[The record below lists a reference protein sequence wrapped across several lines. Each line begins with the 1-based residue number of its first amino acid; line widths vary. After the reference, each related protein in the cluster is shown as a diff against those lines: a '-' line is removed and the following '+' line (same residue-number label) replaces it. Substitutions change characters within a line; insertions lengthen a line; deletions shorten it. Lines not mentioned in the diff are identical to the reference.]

1 MPAGAAF
8 QRLFHRASPDQTEDQ
23 TDLFPSVK
31 TLRPPIDGCEE
42 SATPLF
48 DGGPPAQ
55 LQVWAGLMSP
65 GKPNYL
71 SRAFIAVCAGWI
83 PLLVLSAAQSFFL
96 QDGALYSFL
105 TDYGVHAR
113 SLIAAP
119 MFLLAEA
126 ACLPRLS
133 AIARHFGD
141 AGLIRPGD
149 LDAFRAIRISTL
161 RLRDS
166 TRLEMAVI
174 VLAATLVATLA
185 IEVPL
190 QFFPQWH
197 RMGTDAD
204 ASISPAGFWHSFV
217 SVPILMIL
225 LLGWFWR
232 LAIWTR
238 FLFLTSRLHL
248 RLVPSHPDRAG
259 GLKFVGI
266 SVQAFSF
273 VAFPMAAIV
282 AGAVANRVMHDQ
294 AAIFSFRYVF
304 LGFDA
309 IMGLLFLGP
318 LLVFAGKL
326 MAAWRRG
333 IFEYGALARS
343 VGRQMEKKWIGPPAG
358 PDSLAASDF
367 SATTDLY
374 SIAAN
379 AYGMTIFPASL
390 ANFVILFV
398 ATVLPFVPVI
408 FMSVSPDVLFQKL
421 TGILL

>member
-1 MPAGAAF
+1 MSVGAIF
-8 QRLFHRASPDQTEDQ
+8 QRFISRPAEDQ
-23 TDLFPSVK
+23 ADLFPVTHNLK
-31 TLRPPIDGCEE
+31 PRMDA
-42 SATPLF
+42 SARDAALF

-55 LQVWAGLMSP
+55 LQIWAGLMSP
-65 GKPNYL
+65 GKPNYAF
-71 SRAFIAVCAGWI
+71 RALVAICAGWI
-83 PLLVLSAAQSFFL
+83 PLLVLAAAQSLFL
-96 QDGALYSFL
+96 QDGALNSFL

-119 MFLLAEA
+119 LLLLAEA

-141 AGLIRPGD
+141 AGLVRQSD
-149 LDAFRAIRISTL
+149 RDAFRAVEASTL

-166 TRLEMAVI
+166 ARLEVVVVAI
-174 VLAATLVATLA
+174 AITLVATLA
-185 IEVPL
+185 ITVPL
-190 QFFPQWH
+190 HFFPQWH
-197 RMGTDAD
+197 RMGVGPD

-225 LLGWFWR
+225 LVGWLWR

-238 FLFLTSRLHL
+238 FLFLVSRLQL
-248 RLVPSHPDRAG
+248 RLVPAHPDRAG

-282 AGAVANRVMHDQ
+282 AGTVANRVMHDH
-294 AAIFSFRYVF
+294 AAILSFRYVL

-309 IMGLLFLGP
+309 LIAALFLGP
-318 LLVFAGKL
+318 LLVFVRKL
-326 MAAWRRG
+326 MAAWRWG
-333 IFEYGALARS
+333 IFEYGALARGL
-343 VGRQMEKKWIGPPAG
+343 GRQMEKKWIGQT
-358 PDSLAASDF
+358 ASAEALDANDF

-379 AYGMTIFPASL
+379 VYGMTLFPVSL
-390 ANFVILFV
+390 ANLIILFV
-398 ATVLPFVPVI
+398 ATILPFVPVI
-408 FMSVSPDVLFQKL
+408 LMSVSPDVLFQKL
-421 TGILL
+421 TGIVL